1 MSDIGVKVFPIGR
14 LDKESHGLL
23 ILTNDGRIT
32 DRLLNPIYEHQK
44 EYVVEVDRRFT
55 PGFQKNMQEQIKLKE
70 VIKESFYLSFSLK
83 LCYFCV
89 DLFLRIRI
97 NNGQ

>member
-1 MSDIGVKVFPIGR
+1 
-14 LDKESHGLL
+14 
-23 ILTNDGRIT
+23 
-32 DRLLNPIYEHQK
+32 
-44 EYVVEVDRRFT
+44 
-55 PGFQKNMQEQIKLKE
+55 MQEQIKLKE